1 VRRREARTIRSSERF
16 DRAEWADDVG
26 APFPP
31 EAQPGVDRRQRPR
44 ASQGERIP
52 VATNFMRI
60 DCSGMRCPQPVLKLA
75 VETAETPAGT
85 VVEIVGDCP
94 TFEKD
99 IRTFCERRKKTL
111 LSVRPDGQRVVIQ
124 IQY

>member
-1 VRRREARTIRSSERF
+1 MNV
-16 DRAEWADDVG
+16 
-26 APFPP
+26 
-31 EAQPGVDRRQRPR
+31 QK
-44 ASQGERIP
+44 
-52 VATNFMRI
+52 I

-85 VVEIVGDCP
+85 VVEITGDCP

-99 IRTFCERRKKTL
+99 VRTYCERRRKTL
-111 LSVRPDGQRVVIQ
+111 LAVRAEGAKIVVL

>member
-1 VRRREARTIRSSERF
+1 
-16 DRAEWADDVG
+16 VG
-26 APFPP
+26 LN
-31 EAQPGVDRRQRPR
+31 
-44 ASQGERIP
+44 I
-52 VATNFMRI
+52 MRI
-60 DCSGMRCPQPVLKLA
+60 DCAGMRCPQPVLKLA
-75 VETAETPAGT
+75 VETAETPPGT

-111 LSVRPDGQRVVIQ
+111 LSIQSEGSKTVIQ

>member
-1 VRRREARTIRSSERF
+1 V
-16 DRAEWADDVG
+16 VG
-26 APFPP
+26 HNL
-31 EAQPGVDRRQRPR
+31 VK
-44 ASQGERIP
+44 
-52 VATNFMRI
+52 I
-60 DCSGMRCPQPVLKLA
+60 DCAGMRCPQPVLKLA

-85 VVEIVGDCP
+85 VVEISGDCP

-111 LSVRPDGQRVVIQ
+111 LSVRSSGSTCVIQ

>member
-1 VRRREARTIRSSERF
+1 MNV
-16 DRAEWADDVG
+16 
-26 APFPP
+26 
-31 EAQPGVDRRQRPR
+31 QK
-44 ASQGERIP
+44 
-52 VATNFMRI
+52 I

-85 VVEIVGDCP
+85 VVEITGDCP

-99 IRTFCERRKKTL
+99 VRTYCERRRKTL
-111 LSVRPDGQRVVIQ
+111 LAVRADGAKTVVL

>member
-1 VRRREARTIRSSERF
+1 VPPCGASGLPATTASAPI
-16 DRAEWADDVG
+16 DAADPEESAAVG
-26 APFPP
+26 L
-31 EAQPGVDRRQRPR
+31 E
-44 ASQGERIP
+44 I
-52 VATNFMRI
+52 MRI
-60 DCSGMRCPQPVLKLA
+60 DCTGMRCPQPVLKLA

-99 IRTFCERRKKTL
+99 IRTFCDRRKKTL
-111 LSVRPDGQRVVIQ
+111 LSVREDGARVVIQ

>member
-1 VRRREARTIRSSERF
+1 MSGHGPCAEACPGARRRTLC
-16 DRAEWADDVG
+16 DG
-26 APFPP
+26 QG
-31 EAQPGVDRRQRPR
+31 QPVVPN
-44 ASQGERIP
+44 
-52 VATNFMRI
+52 VMRI
-60 DCSGMRCPQPVLKLA
+60 DCTGMRCPQPVLKLA

-99 IRTFCERRKKTL
+99 IRTFCDRRKKTL
-111 LSVRPDGQRVVIQ
+111 LSVRGDGVKTLIQ

>member
-1 VRRREARTIRSSERF
+1 MAVGNVAPAPSSTRNPDVRAAGLARRTHS
-16 DRAEWADDVG
+16 V
-26 APFPP
+26 
-31 EAQPGVDRRQRPR
+31 AQ
-44 ASQGERIP
+44 
-52 VATNFMRI
+52 NFFRI

-75 VETAETPAGT
+75 VETAETTAGT

-111 LSVRPDGQRVVIQ
+111 LSVRPDGQKVVIQ

>member
-1 VRRREARTIRSSERF
+1 VSLNLT
-16 DRAEWADDVG
+16 
-26 APFPP
+26 
-31 EAQPGVDRRQRPR
+31 
-44 ASQGERIP
+44 
-52 VATNFMRI
+52 RI

-85 VVEIVGDCP
+85 VVEIIGDCA

-111 LSVRPDGQRVVIQ
+111 LSVRGDGTKTIIQ

>member
-1 VRRREARTIRSSERF
+1 VK
-16 DRAEWADDVG
+16 DV
-26 APFPP
+26 
-31 EAQPGVDRRQRPR
+31 
-44 ASQGERIP
+44 IHL
-52 VATNFMRI
+52 

-75 VETAETPAGT
+75 VETADTPAGT

-99 IRTFCERRKKTL
+99 IRTFCDRRRKTLISIRPEGAKT
-111 LSVRPDGQRVVIQ
+111 RIQ

>member
-1 VRRREARTIRSSERF
+1 
-16 DRAEWADDVG
+16 
-26 APFPP
+26 
-31 EAQPGVDRRQRPR
+31 
-44 ASQGERIP
+44 
-52 VATNFMRI
+52 
-60 DCSGMRCPQPVLKLA
+60 MRCPQPVLKLA

-85 VVEIVGDCP
+85 VVEIIGDCP

-111 LSVRPDGQRVVIQ
+111 LSVQAEGARITIR

>member
-1 VRRREARTIRSSERF
+1 MSGPIPARRGRS
-16 DRAEWADDVG
+16 
-26 APFPP
+26 
-31 EAQPGVDRRQRPR
+31 
-44 ASQGERIP
+44 ASGGTGERR
-52 VATNFMRI
+52 VNNVMRI
-60 DCSGMRCPQPVLKLA
+60 DCTGMRCPQPVLKLA

-111 LSVRPDGQRVVIQ
+111 LSVRAEGAKCVIQ